1 MLRVG
6 LTGGIGAGKSTV
18 ARRLVELGAT
28 LVDAD
33 QVAREVVRPGSIGLA
48 RVVEQFGDRVLDVD
62 GALDR
67 PALADIVFVDE
78 AARRRLNGILHPL
91 IGHRTAE
98 LMAAAPPDAVLV
110 QDVPLLVEGVMG
122 ALFPLV
128 VVVDAPEN
136 VRISRLVSDRG
147 MTEQAARARIAAQA
161 DSAARRAAADVW
173 LDNSGSPDGVRD
185 EVDRLWRERLVPF
198 EAAVRTGTS
207 HSLGPPV
214 LVEPDPSW
222 PQQFDRLA
230 TRIVRATG
238 GAVVRTDHVGSTA
251 VPELSAKDVIDIQ
264 LGVHSLDDVDAWVP
278 GLREVGFL
286 ERPKNQGDNPKP
298 VDPDPEHWRKRM
310 FVSAD
315 PGRPVHVHVR
325 ELGSAGYRFALI
337 FRDWLRADPDARAD
351 YLVLKRQLAEAH
363 AGDPDRVGYSEGKE
377 RWFDES
383 LDLANRWAMR
393 SGWRMPSDPPITE
406 STQKM

>member
-1 MLRVG
+1 M
-6 LTGGIGAGKSTV
+6 
-18 ARRLVELGAT
+18 
-28 LVDAD
+28 
-33 QVAREVVRPGSIGLA
+33 
-48 RVVEQFGDRVLDVD
+48 
-62 GALDR
+62 
-67 PALADIVFVDE
+67 
-78 AARRRLNGILHPL
+78 
-91 IGHRTAE
+91 
-98 LMAAAPPDAVLV
+98 
-110 QDVPLLVEGVMG
+110 
-122 ALFPLV
+122 
-128 VVVDAPEN
+128 
-136 VRISRLVSDRG
+136 
-147 MTEQAARARIAAQA
+147 
-161 DSAARRAAADVW
+161 
-173 LDNSGSPDGVRD
+173 
-185 EVDRLWRERLVPF
+185 
-198 EAAVRTGTS
+198 
-207 HSLGPPV
+207 
-214 LVEPDPSW
+214 
-222 PQQFDRLA
+222 
-230 TRIVRATG
+230 
-238 GAVVRTDHVGSTA
+238 
-251 VPELSAKDVIDIQ
+251 
-264 LGVHSLDDVDAWVP
+264 
-278 GLREVGFL
+278 GFL